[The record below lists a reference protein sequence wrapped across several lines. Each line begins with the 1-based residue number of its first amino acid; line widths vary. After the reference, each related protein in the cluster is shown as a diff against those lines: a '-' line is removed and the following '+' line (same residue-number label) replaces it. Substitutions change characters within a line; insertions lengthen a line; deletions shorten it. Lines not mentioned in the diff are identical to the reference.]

1 MRPFAPNGDAG
12 ANRYYTQG
20 YLNAGRTPLP
30 QAGFV
35 GDREDAGDPTE
46 IMDTPDD
53 EASDNDE
60 VGENVDEPTVRPVP
74 NRSGGIV
81 DPPQPVDGPRAL
93 PGDRAYLRVFVPVAN
108 AG

>member
-20 YLNAGRTPLP
+20 YLNSSRTPLP

-46 IMDTPDD
+46 IMDTPYD

-60 VGENVDEPTVRPVP
+60 VGENVDE
-74 NRSGGIV
+74 
-81 DPPQPVDGPRAL
+81 
-93 PGDRAYLRVFVPVAN
+93 VPVCGYFPQWQRRNCRPAA